1 MDLIS
6 EYMGCCSTTSSSSS
20 PARHAA
26 HRLRA
31 PVCASCLLSCVSA
44 RVVRLC
50 LSVLS
55 ALAPVVPPLLRL
67 RPAGLPLASQ
77 VYSLIYR
84 CAVRTHTL
92 APALRQFSSLVQVP

>member
-1 MDLIS
+1 MIQTIKQRSHHFADASIS
-6 EYMGCCSTTSSSSS
+6 MLHIIFILFAFHQGS
-20 PARHAA
+20 
-26 HRLRA
+26 L
-31 PVCASCLLSCVSA
+31 ASR